1 MTTQF
6 LPYLS
11 QDMTKLLDNKKNYDL
26 IINVDKENNKK
37 EFCVHSIILETRSS
51 YFEHAFSNGFAK
63 KENNTYILDFPD
75 ISVNAF
81 NILIR
86 YAYGGVINLDNR
98 EASDIM
104 NLLIACEKFK
114 LKELYDYIQDYLI
127 IHHQTWL
134 FQNLLLIQQIGFK
147 HPEFI
152 KLQNYWTETICEQ
165 PEILFNS
172 TNFISVD
179 KKALLSLYKNEILCM
194 EENELWDYIIL
205 WGKAQNPELPEK
217 ISNWTANEFN
227 ILKKTI
233 DEFIPHI
240 RFYEIPSDDFCFNI
254 MPYGSMICN
263 DLYQDLSRY
272 HLVSNWQPKF
282 NSLKSRRINLNLSNI
297 PIDSKLINGEQAAL
311 ISSWIQGNNESKIS
325 KKYSKANLEFQLLAR
340 GSRDGFTGASFHK
353 MCDNKGPTITIIKL
367 KGEPSI
373 LGGYN
378 PINWE
383 INKHGNYEKTSDS
396 FIFSLDKEITLS
408 RVQNYDNAIFQNKNG
423 PNFNDLTLRGT
434 FNSTNGVYYAKYI
447 YDQKIHAKGYFIA
460 DEYEVF
466 SIITRKKK
474 IIKSL

>member
-1 MTTQF
+1 
-6 LPYLS
+6 
-11 QDMTKLLDNKKNYDL
+11 
-26 IINVDKENNKK
+26 
-37 EFCVHSIILETRSS
+37 
-51 YFEHAFSNGFAK
+51 
-63 KENNTYILDFPD
+63 
-75 ISVNAF
+75 
-81 NILIR
+81 
-86 YAYGGVINLDNR
+86 
-98 EASDIM
+98 
-104 NLLIACEKFK
+104 
-114 LKELYDYIQDYLI
+114 
-127 IHHQTWL
+127 
-134 FQNLLLIQQIGFK
+134 
-147 HPEFI
+147 
-152 KLQNYWTETICEQ
+152 
-165 PEILFNS
+165 
-172 TNFISVD
+172 
-179 KKALLSLYKNEILCM
+179 
-194 EENELWDYIIL
+194 
-205 WGKAQNPELPEK
+205 
-217 ISNWTANEFN
+217 
-227 ILKKTI
+227 
-233 DEFIPHI
+233 
-240 RFYEIPSDDFCFNI
+240 
-254 MPYGSMICN
+254 MICN